1 MTPALLA
8 LLVLLVLF
16 AALAAALAVLA
27 VLAPRA
33 APACRGGGESIN
45 LIPSADEAKNLC
57 VHCTREALADLYGL
71 SSSGAELDAA
81 AAARSKEQRQKDVA
95 KVWKESCYA
104 DCIRTKITSD
114 CVAAVSGGPAAL
126 PAFGPKR
133 EQVAKCYTNSILAF
147 NELAGAGRL
156 PLGRIRPSKKRRPT
170 RSAQK

>member
-8 LLVLLVLF
+8 LLALLVLF

-27 VLAPRA
+27 PLA
-33 APACRGGGESIN
+33 APTRRGVHGGEESIN
-45 LIPSADEAKNLC
+45 LIPSADEAKKLC

-81 AAARSKEQRQKDVA
+81 AAARSKEQRQKDFA

-104 DCIRTKITSD
+104 DCIRTKLTYD
-114 CVAAVSGGPAAL
+114 CVAAVNGGPAVL

-156 PLGRIRPSKKRRPT
+156 PLGRIRPSKKRRPAKST
-170 RSAQK
+170 